1 MAAATEFVDRSTEAA
16 VEEKAKLQKH
26 FSRFD
31 IFFFL
36 ICTLVGLDT
45 LGAVSNDG
53 AQAFTWLAFLGV
65 FFFLPYA
72 LITAELGST
81 FHEEGGAYI
90 WVKLA
95 FGRFV
100 AAIDAVLYWLSNPI
114 WLGGSLTILAVT
126 TFGDFFTPLNGA
138 WKYIFSLAFI
148 WFAVWA
154 AILSFGIGK
163 WIPTIGAWVRIG
175 VLGFFVVT
183 VVLYAASNGVHGVS
197 GGDFKP
203 TWAIFIAAV
212 PVLFFNYVG
221 FELPNAAGDEMEDP
235 QRDVP
240 FTVIRAAVGTFLLYG
255 APILAILLVLP
266 AGQITSLGG
275 FIDAMKTVFTVYGG
289 HTVTAADGSVTA
301 TLTGAGKVLGDIAA
315 LGFIWA
321 LLSSGTTWIMG
332 ADRAQAVAGFDGAAP
347 RFFGTFSKRWG
358 TPITVNLM
366 SGIFSSIV
374 MVLAFQLTS
383 GNAGKYFTVVLSLAI
398 STTTIAYLLVF
409 PAIIKLRY
417 THPHVPRPYRIPW
430 GNAGA
435 WICGVLTTGWAA
447 LATVALLYPGFGT
460 SNPDASLPTG
470 FEHQRG
476 AFEVSQLVPLAILVG
491 LGLIFYAA
499 GAGTRAKEVDI
510 PLVDGASPAFA
521 RQASAGSLTGSG
533 GPS

>member
-1 MAAATEFVDRSTEAA
+1 MAATDEFVDRSTTAA

-26 FSRFD
+26 FGRFD

-53 AQAFTWLAFLGV
+53 AQAFTWLVFLAV

-72 LITAELGST
+72 LLAAELGST
-81 FHEEGGAYI
+81 FREEGGAYI

-126 TFGDFFTPLNGA
+126 TFSDFFTPLDGV
-138 WKYIFSLAFI
+138 WKYLFAAGFI

-154 AILSFGIGK
+154 AILSFSVGK
-163 WIPTIGAWVRIG
+163 WIPTIGAWVRIC
-175 VLGFFVVT
+175 VLSFFVVT
-183 VVLYAASNGVHGVS
+183 VVLYGISNGVHGVS

-212 PVLFFNYVG
+212 PVLFFNFVG
-221 FELPNAAGDEMEDP
+221 FELPNAAGDEMKDP

-240 FTVIRAAVGTFLLYG
+240 FTVLRSAIGTVLLYG

-266 AGQITSLGG
+266 AAQITSLGG

-289 HTVTAADGSVTA
+289 HTTTAADGTVTA
-301 TLTGAGKVLGDIAA
+301 TLSGAGKVLGDLAA

-347 RFFGTFSKRWG
+347 RWFGIFSKRWG
-358 TPITVNLM
+358 TPIAVNLM
-366 SGIFSSIV
+366 SGVFSTIV
-374 MVLAFQLTS
+374 MVLAFELTK
-383 GNAGKYFTVVLSLAI
+383 GNAAKYFTVVLSLAI
-398 STTTIAYLLVF
+398 STTTISYLLVF

-417 THPHVPRPYRIPW
+417 SHAHIPRPYRIPW
-430 GNAGA
+430 GNTGA

-460 SNPDASLPTG
+460 AHPDDSLPAG
-470 FEHQRG
+470 FEHARG
-476 AFEVSQLVPLAILVG
+476 AFERSQFIPLAVLIG
-491 LGLIFYAA
+491 LGLVFYAA
-499 GAGTRAKEVDI
+499 GAKTRAQQVDL
-510 PLVDGASPAFA
+510 PLVEGVPTFD
-521 RQASAGSLTGSG
+521 RQASTGSLAGSG